1 MLLRSFFTSSGVA
14 KYTLIEV
21 DSQSVLRITGE
32 IFPVR
37 AKQKFPILEKR
48 LNKFKCWSTNGRVG
62 ERNRIFDFFHLN
74 KISIQTSNTVYAIDQ
89 DKNATELTENN
100 ATRFR
105 VKDKIKIIEGLA
117 QDILPT
123 LPKVDAI
130 VVGGTTGDTE
140 KIIKFAIDKLNKG
153 GRLVITSILIE
164 TIYNTLKTLQN
175 SELIEIDIIQ
185 VTVAKSRKTSTGTMM
200 ISRNPV
206 IIFSATK

>member
-1 MLLRSFFTSSGVA
+1 MKRDLLWNYKTPGIPDEFFTRIENVPITKEEIRSIIISKLRLKEGQLSIDVGCGSGSIS
-14 KYTLIEV
+14 IE
-21 DSQSVLRITGE
+21 
-32 IFPVR
+32 
-37 AKQKFPILEKR
+37 
-48 LNKFKCWSTNGRVG
+48 
-62 ERNRIFDFFHLN
+62 
-74 KISIQTSNTVYAIDQ
+74 ISIQTRNAVYAIDQ

-100 ATRFR
+100 ATRFG
-105 VKDKIKIIEGLA
+105 VKDKIKIIGGLA
-117 QDILPT
+117 QEILPK

-140 KIIKFAIDKLNKG
+140 KIIKFAIDRLNKG
-153 GRLVITSILIE
+153 GRLVVTSILIE
-164 TIYNTLKTLQN
+164 TIYNTLKTLQD

>member
-1 MLLRSFFTSSGVA
+1 MKRDLLWNYKTPGIPDEFF
-14 KYTLIEV
+14 
-21 DSQSVLRITGE
+21 
-32 IFPVR
+32 
-37 AKQKFPILEKR
+37 
-48 LNKFKCWSTNGRVG
+48 
-62 ERNRIFDFFHLN
+62 NRIENVPITKEEIRSVIISKLRLKEGQLSIDIGCGSGSISIE
-74 KISIQTSNTVYAIDQ
+74 ISIQTSNTVYAIDQ

-100 ATRFR
+100 ATRFG

-117 QDILPT
+117 QDILPK

-185 VTVAKSRKTSTGTMM
+185 VAVAKSRKTSTGTMM